1 NNNGG
6 QIGAG
11 TKETISTGSLT
22 NSGGSIVAPD
32 LTLSTTATLDNNG
45 GDIEANQL
53 ALKAAALLNRG
64 GTITQYGA
72 SATGFDVSG
81 TFDNSN
87 GGTLQT
93 NSTDFTLA
101 PGALNNDGGS
111 IIDA

>member
-1 NNNGG
+1 NNGG

-11 TKETISTGSLT
+11 TSASINTGSLT
-22 NSGGSIVAPD
+22 NSGGSIIAPN
-32 LTLSTTATLDNNG
+32 LTLTTTATLDNSS

-64 GTITQYGA
+64 GNITQYGA
-72 SATGFDVSG
+72 SSMGFDVSG

-101 PGALNNDGGS
+101 PSALNNDGGS